1 MSQSGS
7 VTEILLDL
15 IAIPSVS
22 SASNQA
28 VIDYARERLKPN
40 QWEVR
45 TFPYT
50 DPNGIEKTNLIA
62 VAKKRLQ
69 PGGREEQFG
78 QGTILRHSGT
88 PPATF
93 RLAMRAGQH
102 SARPDSRTT
111 TRTKRIVSAQR
122 QSSWP
127 WFVTRTRS
135 RIRMIGRKRFTQK

>member
-78 QGTILRHSGT
+78 QGTILRHSRT
-88 PPATF
+88 PRNTS
-93 RLAMRAGQH
+93 LAMRADQH
-102 SARPDSRTT
+102 LD
-111 TRTKRIVSAQR
+111 
-122 QSSWP
+122 
-127 WFVTRTRS
+127 
-135 RIRMIGRKRFTQK
+135 RIRGRGRERSAS